1 MTKRRSRLRKLQWAN
16 AQSKIQKSK
25 PRLDYSSPI
34 GVSFCLWFCYIDC
47 VMGFTRSQQGSKIK
61 MMYYC
66 QSGENTEEVEA
77 ESFHDAALIFANNNN
92 GLGQLVLV
100 TDDANKDC
108 FFSTSGLIDSEI
120 SLFKE

>member
-1 MTKRRSRLRKLQWAN
+1 
-16 AQSKIQKSK
+16 
-25 PRLDYSSPI
+25 
-34 GVSFCLWFCYIDC
+34 
-47 VMGFTRSQQGSKIK
+47 